1 MAHARLAVTRARR
14 HLPREPP
21 HHHHLPL
28 QSRSRTWDQGHR
40 CGRSRA
46 RSRPRTRAPSLSST
60 HRHDPARP
68 SPTPPTNAP
77 SLTHPAQKAPERR
90 RQRDAKDRRP
100 RGLSRLPARPY
111 TASPEGPRPPS
122 VAAGY
127 GLVVRV
133 PAFNLHGD
141 STGAAPTFVGG
152 RCLPHEL
159 SKSGGVPWCPFS
171 YFESGP
177 RARFTEACEPR
188 AVRRG
193 LAAL

>member
-1 MAHARLAVTRARR
+1 MTWSTPTAPETCRSATIGPAGPTRDSPSRVHDGISPENLHTTTTGLSSRGAGHEIKDTVAVAPGLAHGRARGLQAYPRPTVTILRARR
-14 HLPREPP
+14 PHRPP
-21 HHHHLPL
+21 TL
-28 QSRSRTWDQGHR
+28 
-40 CGRSRA
+40 
-46 RSRPRTRAPSLSST
+46 SLSL
-60 HRHDPARP
+60 
-68 SPTPPTNAP
+68 TPF
-77 SLTHPAQKAPERR
+77 QKAPERR

-159 SKSGGVPWCPFS
+159 S
-171 YFESGP
+171 ES
-177 RARFTEACEPR
+177 
-188 AVRRG
+188 
-193 LAAL
+193 L